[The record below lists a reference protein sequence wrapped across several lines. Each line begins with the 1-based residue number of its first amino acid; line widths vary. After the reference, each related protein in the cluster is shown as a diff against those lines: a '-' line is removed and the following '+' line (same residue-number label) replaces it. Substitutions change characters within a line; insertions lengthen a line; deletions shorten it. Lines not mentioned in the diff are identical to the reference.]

1 MTTHSDAGFQLATTL
16 DAAGDA
22 HIRIT
27 GELDWDTADELG
39 QAATDCLNADPAPR
53 HLHLDCARLTLCDSL
68 GLATLLMI
76 HRDATA
82 AGTRLHLDERPD
94 VLQRLLRTTGT
105 AHVFSDAAAAAHPRP
120 PGEPDRSTTTRVAPL
135 PEHP

>member
-1 MTTHSDAGFQLATTL
+1 MTTHSDAGSQPATTL

-22 HIRIT
+22 RIRIT
-27 GELDWDTADELG
+27 GELDRDTDDELG
-39 QAATDCLNADPAPR
+39 RAATECPNADPAPR

-76 HRDATA
+76 HRDAAT

-105 AHVFSDAAAAAHPRP
+105 AHVFSDAAAAAHART

-135 PEHP
+135 SGRP